1 MGLISIVKCAALL
14 SLIIVFEMTW
24 VIAANRSQGLSGKL
38 VSFATGI
45 VMAPIVIY
53 VLVVSLIAVRVMGQ
67 LFYQL

>member
-1 MGLISIVKCAALL
+1 MGFISIVKCAALL

-24 VIAANRSQGLSGKL
+24 VIAANRSQGLSVKL

-45 VMAPIVIY
+45 VMATIVIY